1 MRHAR
6 SWESENGNRVRAGT
20 RRVPARFA
28 FHIHMDTIM
37 EKCTCSVDERGVARV
52 TLSNPPMN
60 AFDEEMLLGLEETI
74 IKINNDPACRVA
86 VVTGDGPTFIVG
98 ADVNRVREVKTFEEG
113 VVATSRAQGIMNLI
127 ENSRKPFIAAING
140 LALGGGT
147 ELALACH
154 LRVAGDQAQM
164 GLPEIMLGIIPA
176 FGGTQR
182 MARLL
187 GPARALEYMLTAKFI
202 DMKEAERVGLV
213 NRVVPHAEVLAEA
226 TKLARSIASKGQLA
240 VRAIV
245 EAVMEGGRRPMN
257 EGLALESELF
267 GKLASTE
274 DKEEGIRAFLEK
286 RKPVF
291 KDR

>member
-1 MRHAR
+1 
-6 SWESENGNRVRAGT
+6 
-20 RRVPARFA
+20 
-28 FHIHMDTIM
+28 
-37 EKCTCSVDERGVARV
+37 
-52 TLSNPPMN
+52 MN
-60 AFDEEMLLGLEETI
+60 AFDEEMLLSLDETVRRI
-74 IKINNDPACRVA
+74 GCDSACKVA
-86 VVTGDGPTFIVG
+86 VITGEGPVFIVG
-98 ADVNRVREVKTFEEG
+98 ADVNRVLEVRTFEDG
-113 VVATSRAQGIMNLI
+113 IAATSRAQGIMNLI
-127 ENSRKPFIAAING
+127 ENSKKPFIAAING

-147 ELALACH
+147 ELAMACH

-187 GPARALEYMLTAKFI
+187 GPARALEYMLTGKFI

-213 NRVVPHAEVLAEA
+213 NRVVPHADVLAEA
-226 TKLARSIASKGQLA
+226 MKLARSIASKGQLA
-240 VRAIV
+240 VRAVV
-245 EAVMEGGRRPMN
+245 EAVMTGGRLSMS

-267 GKLASTE
+267 GKLASSE

-291 KDR
+291 NDR

>member
-1 MRHAR
+1 
-6 SWESENGNRVRAGT
+6 
-20 RRVPARFA
+20 
-28 FHIHMDTIM
+28 M
-37 EKCTCSVDERGVARV
+37 EKCTCTVDEKGVALI

-60 AFDEEMLLGLEETI
+60 AFDEEMLLGLEETVKTI
-74 IKINNDPACRVA
+74 VSDPACKVA
-86 VVTGDGPTFIVG
+86 VITGDGPTFIVG
-98 ADVNRVREVKTFEEG
+98 ADVNKVREVRTFEDG
-113 VVATSRAQGIMNLI
+113 VETTARAQGIMNLI

-187 GPARALEYMLTAKFI
+187 GPARAMEYMLTAKFI

-213 NRVVPHAEVLAEA
+213 NRVVPHAEVLPEA
-226 TKLARSIASKGQLA
+226 KKLARSIASKGQLA

-245 EAVMEGGRRPMN
+245 EAVMEGARLPIR

-267 GKLASTE
+267 GKLASSE

>member
-1 MRHAR
+1 M
-6 SWESENGNRVRAGT
+6 E
-20 RRVPARFA
+20 
-28 FHIHMDTIM
+28 TIM
-37 EKCTCSVDERGVARV
+37 GECTCHIDEKGIALV

-60 AFDEEMLLGLEETI
+60 AFDEEMLIALEETVRMI
-74 IKINNDPACRVA
+74 GADAACKVA
-86 VVTGDGPTFIVG
+86 VITGDGPTFIVG
-98 ADVNRVREVKTFEEG
+98 ADVNRVREVKTFEDG
-113 VVATSRAQGIMNLI
+113 VATTSRAQSIMNLI

-182 MARLL
+182 MTRLL
-187 GPARALEYMLTAKFI
+187 GSARALEYMLTGRFI

-213 NRVVPHAEVLAEA
+213 NRVVPQADTLAEA
-226 TKLARSIASKGQLA
+226 MKIAKSIAYKGQLA

-245 EAVMEGGRRPMN
+245 EAVMEGGRRPIG

-267 GKLASTE
+267 GRLASSE

-286 RKPVF
+286 RKPQF